1 MQVVLTRAA
10 HQVDAWRTALQAAG
24 HEVHSLPLIEM
35 APVTQARAL
44 AERSWTWQQ
53 CAADASLRWDH
64 IMWVSANAVEYF
76 LQGRPVPSHTQCW
89 ATGGGTVAALLAAG
103 ALAEQIKAPDAQAAQ
118 WDSEHLWQV
127 IKDHIHPGERLL
139 VVRGSDD
146 AVTQMPTGRNWL
158 AQTAA
163 AAGLQVHEIA
173 VYVRQA
179 PAFSAAQMN
188 WLGSTQARQS
198 IWLFSSSQAVQHLP
212 HDIAWTGRPALATHP
227 RIAQAATAR
236 GFVTQTCAPYQA
248 AVLQALAQWLV

>member
-10 HQVDAWRTALQAAG
+10 HQVHAWQAALQAAG

-35 APVTQARAL
+35 APVTQERAQAAL
-44 AERSWTWQQ
+44 SWAWQQ
-53 CAADASLRWDH
+53 CAADACPSWDH

-76 LQGRPVPSHTQCW
+76 LQGRPVPTSINCW
-89 ATGGGTVAALLAAG
+89 ATGGGTVAALLASG

-127 IKDHIHPGERLL
+127 VKDHIRPGERLL

-146 AVTQMPTGRNWL
+146 ALTQMPTGRNWL

-163 AAGLQVHEIA
+163 AAGLQVHEVA

-179 PAFSAAQMN
+179 PTFSVAQMT

-212 HDIAWTGRPALATHP
+212 NDMDWQGRQALATHP
-227 RIAQAATAR
+227 RIAQAASAR
-236 GFVTQTCAPYQA
+236 GFVTQTCAPDQA
-248 AVLQALAQWLV
+248 AVLQALEQWPV